1 MQKKRAGLKAVLTQ
15 IAQSADRS
23 SLFYWMVEHHDDLV
37 ARAKGR
43 KLRWVELCVTFGTL
57 GLTNQQGEIATERTA
72 RETWYRARKAVVRER
87 PYAASMAATGL
98 APRDLVSPGPN
109 RSRAP
114 ASWRPEQLPTQSG
127 RHTVGASSPA
137 QPARPQQET
146 LATTLDT
153 MPGVGG
159 SVSEEV
165 AMARLAAIRRELDE
179 RSGR

>member
-1 MQKKRAGLKAVLTQ
+1 MKTKRAGVRAILTQ

-23 SLFYWMVEHHDDLV
+23 SLFYWMVEHHDDLL
-37 ARAKGR
+37 AKANGR
-43 KLRWVELCVTFGTL
+43 RLRWVELCISFRTL
-57 GLTNQQGEIATERTA
+57 GLTNQQGEPATEQAA
-72 RETWYRARKAVVRER
+72 RQTWYRARKEVARQR
-87 PYAASMAATGL
+87 SYAASMAATGM
-98 APRDLVSPGPN
+98 APRDLGSPGPN

-114 ASWRPEQLPTQSG
+114 PSWRPEQLPTPSG
-127 RHTVGASSPA
+127 RYTVGASSPT

-146 LATTLDT
+146 PATTLDT

-159 SVSEEV
+159 PVSEEV